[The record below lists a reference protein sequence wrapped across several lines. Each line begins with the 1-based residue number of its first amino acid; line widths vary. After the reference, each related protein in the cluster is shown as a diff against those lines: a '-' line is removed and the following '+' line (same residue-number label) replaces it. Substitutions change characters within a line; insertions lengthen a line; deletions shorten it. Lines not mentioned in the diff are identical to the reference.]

1 MEKAKWYFIATCV
14 WIFIFPITGI
24 CAWAFM
30 VSGSLAIVLSIVK
43 FLTRVMGLD
52 IAWLA
57 NSSFNVGAFTE
68 LIIGLV
74 VGVILTLVGMWLW
87 KITKKLYRWLRV
99 IKPKKITVE
108 L

>member
-1 MEKAKWYFIATCV
+1 MEKAKWFFIATCV

-30 VSGSLAIVLSIVK
+30 VSGLLAVVLSIVK
-43 FLTRVMGLD
+43 FLTRVMSLD

-99 IKPKKITVE
+99 IKPKKIAVE